1 MAAMDRTP
9 VQPSEADV
17 DLWRLRRNLALSPE
31 ERLEQ
36 LRQRVRWIMQHRG
49 IARAAVRP
57 RSEAAGS

>member
-9 VQPSEADV
+9 MQPSEAEV
-17 DLWRLRRNLALSPE
+17 DLWRLQRNLALSPE

-36 LRQRVRWIMQHRG
+36 LRRRVRWIMRHRG

-57 RSEAAGS
+57 RPEVAGN

>member
-1 MAAMDRTP
+1 M
-9 VQPSEADV
+9 

-36 LRQRVRWIMQHRG
+36 LRRRVRWIMQHRG

-57 RSEAAGS
+57 RPEVAGN